1 MARRELKKNHT
12 WFYWVSIGIVL
23 IVVFKLLDNYG
34 QIAAWFGKLIGIV
47 GPFLWAILISYV
59 LYAPCRFFE
68 RVLTKKMKEH
78 QKLARGISIAIVY
91 IIALVAIALIIR
103 FVVPGIWST
112 LKDLV
117 NNATIYFYSINNN
130 EFDIPWLSNWK
141 VVGPWIQENILKPLV
156 DFING
161 IDLSEMV
168 TPDKIFNYIIST
180 IGIVRAILNIIV
192 SIVCSIYIMGERK
205 EIVSFLSKWVKSATT
220 SKVYSKVKKYF
231 VNGSEIFFTFLT
243 TQLLDGIIIGTI
255 LSIIFVIM
263 KVKYGIVL
271 GEMIGL
277 FNLIPF
283 FGPIVGVII
292 AVLITILT
300 GGWKQAIILGI
311 VAIIVSQIDSN
322 LINPKL
328 TGNRL
333 KISPLLVIVAV
344 TIGGAYFGPLGMF
357 LAVPIATLIKAII
370 DDNIKERL
378 EAKKL
383 EGSEPHGGK
392 RFISKEKIKK
402 SEKSMNTKDVNEKRI
417 ATETKE
423 KEAEVKEETKEVQN
437 K

>member
-1 MARRELKKNHT
+1 MAKRELKKNHT

-23 IVVFKLLDNYG
+23 IIVFKLLDNYG
-34 QIAAWFGKLIGIV
+34 QISEWFGRLISIV

-68 RVLTKKMKEH
+68 RLLTKKLSNHKN
-78 QKLARGISIAIVY
+78 LARGLSIAIVY
-91 IIALVAIALIIR
+91 LIALITIILLIR

-117 NNATIYFYSINNN
+117 NNATVYYYSINND
-130 EFDIPWLSNWK
+130 EVDIPWLSNLQ
-141 VVGPWIQENILKPLV
+141 VIGPWIQENILKPLV
-156 DFING
+156 DFIND
-161 IDLSEMV
+161 IDLSKV
-168 TPDKIFNYIIST
+168 ITLDKIFDYIIST
-180 IGIVRAILNIIV
+180 IGIFRALLNV
-192 SIVCSIYIMGERK
+192 VVAVVCSIYIMGERK
-205 EIVSFLSKWVKSATT
+205 DIVSFLGKWVKSATT
-220 SKVYSKVKKYF
+220 TKVYNKVKKYF
-231 VNGSEIFFTFLT
+231 VSGSEIFFTFLA

-255 LSIIFVIM
+255 LSIIFVLM

-277 FNLIPF
+277 LNLIPF

-300 GGWKQAIILGI
+300 GGWKQAIALGI
-311 VAIIVSQIDSN
+311 IAIVVSQIDSN

-333 KISPLLVIVAV
+333 KISPLLVIVSV

-383 EGSEPHGGK
+383 EETGQQRGGK
-392 RFISKEKIKK
+392 RFL
-402 SEKSMNTKDVNEKRI
+402 
-417 ATETKE
+417 TKE
-423 KEAEVKEETKEVQN
+423 KLKKIEKTKEIEEKEVKSEETKEVQN

>member
-12 WFYWVSIGIVL
+12 WLYWVSIGIVL

-34 QIAAWFGKLIGIV
+34 QIAAWFSKLIGIV

-68 RVLTKKMKEH
+68 RLLTKKMKEH

-117 NNATIYFYSINNN
+117 NNATIYYYSINNN

-283 FGPIVGVII
+283 FGPIIGVII

-383 EGSEPHGGK
+383 EDEGQRGGK

-402 SEKSMNTKDVNEKRI
+402 NENLK
-417 ATETKE
+417 ETKE
-423 KEAEVKEETKEVQN
+423 QKEEKIVTDTKDKEVEAKEETKEVQN

>member
-1 MARRELKKNHT
+1 MAKRELKKNHT

-23 IVVFKLLDNYG
+23 IIVFKLLDNYG
-34 QIAAWFGKLIGIV
+34 QIAAWLSKLIGIV
-47 GPFLWAILISYV
+47 RPFLWAILISYI

-68 RVLTKKMKEH
+68 RLLSKKIKEH
-78 QKLARGISIAIVY
+78 KKLARGLSIAIVY
-91 IIALVAIALIIR
+91 LIALIAIVLLIR

-117 NNATIYFYSINNN
+117 NNATVYYYSINNE
-130 EFDIPWLSNWK
+130 EFNIPWSSNLQ
-141 VVGPWIQENILKPLV
+141 VIGPWIQENILKPLV
-156 DFING
+156 DFIND
-161 IDLSEMV
+161 IDLSKV
-168 TPDKIFNYIIST
+168 LTPDKIFEYIIST
-180 IGIVRAILNIIV
+180 IGIFRALLNVVISV
-192 SIVCSIYIMGERK
+192 VCSIYIMGERK
-205 EIVSFLSKWVKSATT
+205 EIVSFLGKWVKSATT
-220 SKVYSKVKKYF
+220 TKVYNKAKKYF
-231 VNGSEIFFTFLT
+231 VNGSEIFFTFLA

-255 LSIIFVIM
+255 LSIIFVLM

-277 FNLIPF
+277 MNLIPF

-292 AVLITILT
+292 AILITILT

-311 VAIIVSQIDSN
+311 IAIVVSQIDSN

-383 EGSEPHGGK
+383 EETGEQRGGK
-392 RFISKEKIKK
+392 RFITKEKIKK
-402 SEKSMNTKDVNEKRI
+402 VEKTDKTDKFK
-417 ATETKE
+417 ETKE
-423 KEAEVKEETKEVQN
+423 TEEKIAKIEETKEVQN

>member
-34 QIAAWFGKLIGIV
+34 QIAAWLNKLIGIV
-47 GPFLWAILISYV
+47 GPFLWAILISYI

-68 RVLTKKMKEH
+68 RLLTKKMKNH

-91 IIALVAIALIIR
+91 IIALLAIALIIR

-112 LKDLV
+112 LRDLV
-117 NNATIYFYSINNN
+117 NNATIYYYSINNN
-130 EFDIPWLSNWK
+130 EFDIPWLSNWQ

-180 IGIVRAILNIIV
+180 FGIVRAVLNIIV

-220 SKVYSKVKKYF
+220 SKVYTKVKKYF

-283 FGPIVGVII
+283 FGPIIGVII

-300 GGWKQAIILGI
+300 GGWKQAILLGVI
-311 VAIIVSQIDSN
+311 AIIVSQIDSN

-383 EGSEPHGGK
+383 EDEGQRGGK

-402 SEKSMNTKDVNEKRI
+402 NENLK
-417 ATETKE
+417 ETKE
-423 KEAEVKEETKEVQN
+423 QKEEKIVTDTKDKEVEAKEETKEVQN